1 MFTGRELN
9 ELAEVMTERGIR
21 LKEGLDE
28 ALAGWVEPVGVD
40 AHRPERVWDLGED
53 DIEHNAQELR
63 RLRPY

>member
-1 MFTGRELN
+1 
-9 ELAEVMTERGIR
+9 MTERGIR